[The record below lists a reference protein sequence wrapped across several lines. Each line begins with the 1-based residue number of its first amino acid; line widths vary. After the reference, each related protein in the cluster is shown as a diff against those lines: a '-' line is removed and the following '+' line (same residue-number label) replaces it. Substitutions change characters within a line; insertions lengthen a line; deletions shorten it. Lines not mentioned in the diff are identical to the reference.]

1 MKKTIAVGLLGL
13 TGATVFA
20 GAAMAFGPGKHFFHN
35 EDIKAAID
43 ANDYAA
49 FVDALS
55 ELDSDAAQ
63 KITQDGF
70 DDIVAKDQMHDEIGA
85 AIESNDYQSWVDA
98 LVNHAT
104 RSATEQR
111 AQIVS
116 SMTAFLT
123 AIAAVALLVGAVGIA
138 NTMFTS
144 VLEKTKEIGIMKA
157 IGATN
162 KDILVIFL
170 LNAALIGLIGGLLG
184 IFFGYILSGYLP
196 ALLGGA
202 LPFGRG
208 GASTI
213 ITLKSV
219 VMALLISIGIGTL
232 SGAVPAYQASRLRPV
247 DALRYE

>member
-20 GAAMAFGPGKHFFHN
+20 GAAMAFGPGKHFFQN

-116 SMTAFLT
+116 SMP
-123 AIAAVALLVGAVGIA
+123 VA
-138 NTMFTS
+138 S
-144 VLEKTKEIGIMKA
+144 
-157 IGATN
+157 
-162 KDILVIFL
+162 
-170 LNAALIGLIGGLLG
+170 
-184 IFFGYILSGYLP
+184 S
-196 ALLGGA
+196 
-202 LPFGRG
+202 
-208 GASTI
+208 S
-213 ITLKSV
+213 
-219 VMALLISIGIGTL
+219 
-232 SGAVPAYQASRLRPV
+232 
-247 DALRYE
+247 